1 MSPTPEPLPDSGP
14 KNSLR
19 DFVVGVLARGP
30 LSLSEFMEL
39 RYWVLYRAFPH
50 DAFSVAYATGD
61 FFQRLLSHLDGAPF
75 EKMEN
80 PSVYEMNYRRWVLDN
95 R

>member
-1 MSPTPEPLPDSGP
+1 MSPTAAPLPAELAP
-14 KNSLR
+14 KTLR
-19 DFVVGVLARGP
+19 DFVVGVLAKGP

-50 DAFSVAYATGD
+50 DIFSVGQGTTD